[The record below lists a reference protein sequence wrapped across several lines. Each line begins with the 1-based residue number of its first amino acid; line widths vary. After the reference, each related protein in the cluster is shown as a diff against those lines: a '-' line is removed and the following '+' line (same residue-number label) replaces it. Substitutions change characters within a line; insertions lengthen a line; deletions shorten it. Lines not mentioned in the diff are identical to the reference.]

1 MLRAWVSDNVRDR
14 RMGKMITATGAA
26 LLTLSLPV
34 AAPAEPVSAAGQVM
48 LNEAAQMTGDSACN
62 DDDDAAERTG
72 RPTAKIATEHAGA
85 RGGPK
90 GGGRDKE
97 DVGRAA
103 EQADNDDKPSECAPN
118 AARTGKPKIKE
129 KEATNDRVAD
139 PTPATEAAE
148 ERRKG
153 PKERDKH
160 GHQSRAATPAPGTQS
175 ADRKEGPKGDHGSGR
190 TETTLAPDTQP
201 VGRRKGPKGAGSSDH
216 QGRTAP
222 APAVPE
228 AARTG
233 KPKGRDKLATG
244 RKRDPK
250 KRDDSPHDTSRKKN

>member
-1 MLRAWVSDNVRDR
+1 
-14 RMGKMITATGAA
+14 MGKMITATGAA

-62 DDDDAAERTG
+62 DDDAAERTG

-103 EQADNDDKPSECAPN
+103 EKADDDDTPSECAPN

-148 ERRKG
+148 ERREG

-160 GHQSRAATPAPGTQS
+160 GHQSRAATPAPGTQL
-175 ADRKEGPKGDHGSGR
+175 ADRKEGPKGD
-190 TETTLAPDTQP
+190 
-201 VGRRKGPKGAGSSDH
+201 VGSDH

-244 RKRDPK
+244 RKRGPK
-250 KRDDSPHDTSRKKN
+250 ERDDSPHDTRRKKN